1 MSYVLEI
8 KVAKDPRDTSGF
20 TDPPIYQ
27 IMSQTPERWISL
39 NGHALPATT
48 RGVRVIDIVITKHL
62 LKARIEFTSRRQAT
76 AWLVQYEFNAGE
88 WLPEMRVLKELE
100 YLESRRII
108 GYEWDGQNPIGRCVD
123 YKTLQSKLTSNYR
136 LLYDERVDAR

>member
-8 KVAKDPRDTSGF
+8 TVVKDPRDTSGF

-27 IMSQTPERWISL
+27 IMSQTPERWMTL
-39 NGHALPATT
+39 NGNALPATT
-48 RGVRVIDIVITKHL
+48 RGARVIDIVIAKHL

-88 WLPEMRVLKELE
+88 WLPVKELE
-100 YLESRRII
+100 YLESRRVI

-123 YKTLQSKLTSNYR
+123 YKTLESKSSSNYR